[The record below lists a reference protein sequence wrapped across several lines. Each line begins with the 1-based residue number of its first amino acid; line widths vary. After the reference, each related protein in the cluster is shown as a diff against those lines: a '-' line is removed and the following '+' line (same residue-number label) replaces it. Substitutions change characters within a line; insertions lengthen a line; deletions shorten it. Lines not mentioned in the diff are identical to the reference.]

1 MRRKKEVTALKKRKI
16 CSLICMAVLL
26 ALLLALAGCGAE
38 TLGDYPNKAI
48 TLIVPYSA
56 GGTCDLVAR
65 RLAVLMEKELGTSI
79 TIVNQGGSSGAIG
92 IQACLDAPADGYT
105 MVMTADS
112 LGTLRVMGLSDEI
125 SYDDFTPIAAV
136 VNDPKVIVVAGD
148 SAYRTLEDLFGDMAA
163 RPGKVRMSYTGPG
176 GSGHV
181 QSLILNAL
189 GCEPSL
195 TAYPGG
201 SDGLLAVLNGSVDF
215 TNANYSTVVGFLEDG
230 SLRCLAICSDERL
243 AALPEIPAV
252 TELYPEAGEYL
263 RFPFTPLILQVRNDV
278 DVKTVEVLRA
288 AASKAMASDEW
299 KSYVSESCLEKLY
312 EKYPA
317 QEDVYAF
324 MSGFESLVSW
334 MLYDAGA
341 APRSPEEFGIAR
353 P

>member
-1 MRRKKEVTALKKRKI
+1 MIKKLTALLL
-16 CSLICMAVLL
+16 CL
-26 ALLLALAGCGAE
+26 ALLLALAGCGAQ
-38 TLGDYPNKAI
+38 TSGNYPKKTI
-48 TLIVPYSA
+48 TLIVPYTA
-56 GGTCDLVAR
+56 GGTCDLAAR
-65 RLAVLMEKELGTSI
+65 RLAVLMERELGGTV
-79 TIVNQGGSSGAIG
+79 TVVNQGGSSGAIG

-112 LGTLRVMGLSDEI
+112 LGTLRVMGLSDGI

-136 VNDPKVIVVAGD
+136 VNDPKVIVVAAD
-148 SAYRTLEDLFGDMAA
+148 SAYRTLEDLFGDMKE
-163 RPGKVRMSYTGPG
+163 RPGKVKMSYTGPG

-189 GCEPSL
+189 GCEPAL

-215 TNANYSTVVGFLEDG
+215 TNANYSTVADYLRGG
-230 SLRCLAICSDERL
+230 TLRCLAVCADERL
-243 AALPEIPAV
+243 AAIPEVPAL
-252 TELYPEAGEYL
+252 TELCPEAGEYM

-278 DVKTVEVLRA
+278 DPKIVELLRA
-288 AASKAMASDEW
+288 AASKAMETEEW
-299 KSYVSESCLEKLY
+299 RAYVEESCLEKLY

-324 MSGFESLVSW
+324 MGGFESLVSW

-341 APRSPEEFGIAR
+341 APRSPAEFGIPR

>member
-1 MRRKKEVTALKKRKI
+1 MKKRKI
-16 CSLICMAVLL
+16 RSWLCLTILL
-26 ALLLALAGCGAE
+26 GLLLALAGCGAE

-65 RLAVLMEKELGTSI
+65 RLAVLMEKELGASI
-79 TIVNQGGSSGAIG
+79 TVVNQGGSSGAIG
-92 IQACLDAPADGYT
+92 IQACLDAPSDGYT

-112 LGTLRVMGLSDEI
+112 LGTLRVMGLSDGI

-136 VNDPKVIVVAGD
+136 VNDPKVIVVAVD
-148 SAYRTLEDLFGDMAA
+148 SAYETLEDLFGDMAA

-215 TNANYSTVVGFLEDG
+215 TNANYSTVADYLESG
-230 SLRCLAICSDERL
+230 TLRCLAVCADEPL
-243 AALPEIPAV
+243 AALPGVPAV
-252 TELYPEAGEYL
+252 TERYPEAREYL

-278 DVKTVEVLRA
+278 DEQIVETLRSA
-288 AASKAMASDEW
+288 AAKAMASDEW
-299 KSYVSESCLEKLY
+299 KAWVEESCQEKLY

-341 APRSPEEFGIAR
+341 APRSPAEFDIPR